1 MTPLRK
7 GPRTR
12 ARAPAG
18 GADDAM
24 RLNRYLAFC
33 GVASRRASMDLI
45 QTGRVSLNGA
55 VTREPGVAVR
65 PGEDEVRLDGESVL
79 PPAVMAYYAF
89 HKPRG
94 VVVSMEDELGREGL
108 QPYLRRL
115 PERVFAVGRLDR
127 NSEGLLLLTNDGEL
141 GNRLL
146 HPRYGVEKVYQVS
159 VTPRPRPGQLRLL
172 ADGVQIGPQEKTAPA
187 EVRIRRARAKGAV
200 LRMTLTEGKKRE
212 VRRMCRAVGL
222 RVQRLK
228 RIAFAGVTLAGLPA
242 GKMRRLTS
250 EEITELRRRTE
261 LLA

>member
-7 GPRTR
+7 GPRIG
-12 ARAPAG
+12 ARAPAE

-55 VTREPGVAVR
+55 ITREPGVPVR

-94 VVVSMEDELGREGL
+94 VVVSMQDELGREGL

-146 HPRYGVEKVYQVS
+146 HPRYGVQKVYQVS

-172 ADGVQIGPQEKTAPA
+172 ADGVQIGPQETTAPA

-222 RVQRLK
+222 RVQRLE